1 MPMLMMTNL
10 SVKKSN
16 GTKLFSDRFAFGVA
30 TLPEIMAAASEDIV
44 KMLRQRRMIASGKVI
59 DGLASHTN
67 PAELL
72 NLAPKVN
79 FDRGFLTE
87 EILAKLID
95 LYDQSKPKENSAI
108 TTKTAIN
115 NTATDLGR
123 VIAPILP
130 PEPLDIEF
138 RNNLPDWDEA
148 DYSCLAT
155 DAPSDIKIHYDITG
169 KSTTE
174 GKMND
179 ITACFSDRL
188 NKIRDM
194 IVKNSKL
201 PRRPTE
207 VSRLLREV
215 HRYQGYENKAVA
227 IGLVNEPRYT
237 KNGHLMWSLED
248 ETGEMN
254 CLLTKRQGDDRDRF
268 QEQIIEAGLM
278 PDDVLGVSGTFSQNG
293 DIFYVDDLHFPM
305 KERHEKAVSPYG
317 ISVAFLSD
325 VHVGSKTFLEAQ
337 WHKMVRWFHTDPLAK
352 TVKYLILSGDCVD
365 GVGIY
370 PGQDKEL
377 SIPDLFAQYTEFARL
392 LELLPDWVECLMLPG
407 NHDAVRPAEPQPT
420 FEKDI
425 QQDYNTTT
433 FVGNPCDF
441 SLHGVRVLSYHGKS
455 IDDFVAGLKTVTYA
469 DPVEAMRQML
479 RRRHL
484 APQWGGKTPL
494 SPEPEDGLV
503 INEVPDIFVTGHVHG
518 HACVDF
524 KGTTLVCSS
533 TWQDQTSYQRMLG
546 FQPKP
551 CMLTIVN
558 LASHAT
564 TSIPFV

>member
-1 MPMLMMTNL
+1 MTNL

-44 KMLRQRRMIASGKVI
+44 KMLRQRRMIASGKVV
-59 DGLASHTN
+59 DGLASHVN

-79 FDRGFLTE
+79 FDKGFLTE
-87 EILAKLID
+87 EILAKLIE
-95 LYDQSKPKENSAI
+95 LYDQSKPKENTAI

>member
-72 NLAPKVN
+72 NLAPKLN
-79 FDRGFLTE
+79 FDKGFLTE
-87 EILAKLID
+87 EILAKLIE
-95 LYDQSKPKENSAI
+95 LYDQSKPKDNTAI
-108 TTKTAIN
+108 TTKTAVN

>member
-1 MPMLMMTNL
+1 M
-10 SVKKSN
+10 
-16 GTKLFSDRFAFGVA
+16 A
-30 TLPEIMAAASEDIV
+30 TLPDSMAATSDDIV
-44 KMLRQRRMIASGKVI
+44 NLLRQRRIIASGQMVEKLRIHSDPQKLLDMGAKI
-59 DGLASHTN
+59 DFHRGL
-67 PAELL
+67 
-72 NLAPKVN
+72 
-79 FDRGFLTE
+79 LTE
-87 EILAKLID
+87 AIFSQLSA
-95 LYDQSKPKENSAI
+95 LYPSNGQMNNVTTTHKVATSEPSA
-108 TTKTAIN
+108 
-115 NTATDLGR
+115 DLGR
-123 VIAPILP
+123 VIAPIAA
-130 PEPLDIEF
+130 PEPLDLEF
-138 RNNLPDWDEA
+138 RNNLPDWDEN
-148 DYSCLAT
+148 DYTCLAV
-155 DAPSDIKIHYDITG
+155 DAPTDITVHYDITG

-179 ITACFSDRL
+179 ITACFTDRL
-188 NKIRDM
+188 TKIREM

-207 VSRLLREV
+207 VARLLREV

-254 CLLTKRQGDDRDRF
+254 CLLTKRQGDDRDKF
-268 QEQIIEAGLM
+268 QEQIIHAGLM

-305 KERHEKAVSPYG
+305 KARHEKASSPFG
-317 ISVAFLSD
+317 ISVAYISD
-325 VHVGSKTFLEAQ
+325 IHLGSKTFLEAQ
-337 WHKMVRWFHTDPLAK
+337 WHKMVRWFHSDPLAK
-352 TVKYLILSGDCVD
+352 TIKYLVLSGDCVD

-377 SIPDLFAQYTEFARL
+377 LIPDFYAQYSQFAKL
-392 LELLPDWVECLMLPG
+392 IELLPDWVECIMLPG

-441 SLHGVRVLSYHGKS
+441 SLHGVRHLSYHGKS

-469 DPVEAMRQML
+469 EPVEAMRQML

-503 INEVPDIFVTGHVHG
+503 ISEVPDIFVTGHVHG

-524 KGTTLVCSS
+524 KGTTLICSS

-558 LASHAT
+558 LQSHAT

>member
-1 MPMLMMTNL
+1 MVLTMRMNPL
-10 SVKKSN
+10 VKKSN
-16 GTKLFSDRFAFGVA
+16 GIDITHDRFAFGVA
-30 TLPEIMAAASEDIV
+30 TIPNFMAATSEDIV
-44 KMLRQRRMIASGKVI
+44 KMLRHRRMIASGAI
-59 DGLASHTN
+59 IE
-67 PAELL
+67 ELCNHQDPEKL
-72 NLAPKVN
+72 LDLGPSVD
-79 FDRGFLTE
+79 FDKGFLTK
-87 EILAKLID
+87 EILNKMLKLFPQDENETSIPKPTTISID
-95 LYDQSKPKENSAI
+95 
-108 TTKTAIN
+108 TA
-115 NTATDLGR
+115 ADLGR
-123 VIAPILP
+123 VIAPIAA

-138 RNNLPDWDEA
+138 RNNLPDWDES
-148 DYSCLAT
+148 DYSCLAI

-215 HRYQGYENKAVA
+215 HRYQGYDNKAVA

-305 KERHEKAVSPYG
+305 KERHEKAISPYG

-441 SLHGVRVLSYHGKS
+441 SLHGVRILSYHGKS

-558 LASHAT
+558 LTSHAT

>member
-1 MPMLMMTNL
+1 MPLLMMTNL

-59 DGLASHTN
+59 DGLASHVN

-79 FDRGFLTE
+79 FDKGFLTE
-87 EILAKLID
+87 EILAKLIE
-95 LYDQSKPKENSAI
+95 LYDQSKPKDNTAI
-108 TTKTAIN
+108 TTKTEVN

-317 ISVAFLSD
+317 VSVAFLSD

>member
-1 MPMLMMTNL
+1 MLMMTNL

-30 TLPEIMAAASEDIV
+30 TLPEIMAATSEDIV

-79 FDRGFLTE
+79 FDKGFLTE

-95 LYDQSKPKENSAI
+95 LYDQSKPKENTAI

>member
-16 GTKLFSDRFAFGVA
+16 GTKLFRDRFAFGVA

-87 EILAKLID
+87 EILAKLIE
-95 LYDQSKPKENSAI
+95 LYDQSKPKENTAI

>member
-1 MPMLMMTNL
+1 M
-10 SVKKSN
+10 
-16 GTKLFSDRFAFGVA
+16 A
-30 TLPEIMAAASEDIV
+30 TLPNSMAATSDDIV
-44 KMLRQRRMIASGKVI
+44 NLLRQRRIIASGQMVEKLRIHSDPQKLLDMGAKI
-59 DGLASHTN
+59 DFHRGL
-67 PAELL
+67 
-72 NLAPKVN
+72 
-79 FDRGFLTE
+79 LTE
-87 EILAKLID
+87 AIFTQLSA
-95 LYDQSKPKENSAI
+95 LYPSSGQVNNVTSTHKVMTSEPSA
-108 TTKTAIN
+108 
-115 NTATDLGR
+115 DLGR
-123 VIAPILP
+123 VIAPIAA
-130 PEPLDIEF
+130 PEPLDLEF
-138 RNNLPDWDEA
+138 RNNLPDWDEN
-148 DYSCLAT
+148 DYTCLAV
-155 DAPSDIKIHYDITG
+155 DAPTDITVHYDITG

-179 ITACFSDRL
+179 ITACFTDRL
-188 NKIRDM
+188 TKIREM

-207 VSRLLREV
+207 VARLLREV
-215 HRYQGYENKAVA
+215 HRYQGYDNKAVA

-254 CLLTKRQGDDRDRF
+254 CLLTKRQGDDRDKF
-268 QEQIIEAGLM
+268 QEQIIHAGLM

-305 KERHEKAVSPYG
+305 KARHEKASSPFG
-317 ISVAFLSD
+317 ISVAYISD
-325 VHVGSKTFLEAQ
+325 IHLGSKTFLEAQ
-337 WHKMVRWFHTDPLAK
+337 WHKMVRWFHSDPLAK
-352 TVKYLILSGDCVD
+352 TIKYLVLSGDCVD

-377 SIPDLFAQYTEFARL
+377 LIPDFYAQYSQFAKL
-392 LELLPDWVECLMLPG
+392 IELLPDWVECIMLPG

-441 SLHGVRVLSYHGKS
+441 SLHGVRHLSYHGKS

-469 DPVEAMRQML
+469 EPVEAMRQML

-503 INEVPDIFVTGHVHG
+503 ISEVPDIFVTGHVHG

-524 KGTTLVCSS
+524 KGTTLICSS

-558 LASHAT
+558 LQSHAT

>member
-1 MPMLMMTNL
+1 M
-10 SVKKSN
+10 
-16 GTKLFSDRFAFGVA
+16 A
-30 TLPEIMAAASEDIV
+30 TLPNFMAATSDDIV
-44 KMLRQRRMIASGKVI
+44 NLLRQRRIIASGQMVEKLRIHSDPQKLLDMGAKI
-59 DGLASHTN
+59 DFHRGL
-67 PAELL
+67 
-72 NLAPKVN
+72 
-79 FDRGFLTE
+79 LTE
-87 EILAKLID
+87 AIFTQLSA
-95 LYDQSKPKENSAI
+95 LYSSNGQENNVTTTHKVMTSEPSA
-108 TTKTAIN
+108 
-115 NTATDLGR
+115 DLGR
-123 VIAPILP
+123 VIAPIAA
-130 PEPLDIEF
+130 PEPLDLEF
-138 RNNLPDWDEA
+138 RNNLPDWDEN
-148 DYSCLAT
+148 DYTCLAV
-155 DAPSDIKIHYDITG
+155 DAPTDITVHYDITG

-179 ITACFSDRL
+179 ITACFTDRL
-188 NKIRDM
+188 TKIREM

-207 VSRLLREV
+207 VARLLREV

-254 CLLTKRQGDDRDRF
+254 CLLTKRQGDDRDKF
-268 QEQIIEAGLM
+268 QEQIIHAGLM

-305 KERHEKAVSPYG
+305 KARHEKASSPFG
-317 ISVAFLSD
+317 ISVAYISD
-325 VHVGSKTFLEAQ
+325 IHLGSKTFLEAQ
-337 WHKMVRWFHTDPLAK
+337 WHKMVRWFHSDPLAK
-352 TVKYLILSGDCVD
+352 TIKYLVLSGDCVD

-377 SIPDLFAQYTEFARL
+377 LIPDFYAQYSQFAKL
-392 LELLPDWVECLMLPG
+392 IELLPDWVECIMLPG

-441 SLHGVRVLSYHGKS
+441 SLHGVRHLSYHGKS

-469 DPVEAMRQML
+469 EPVEAMRQML

-503 INEVPDIFVTGHVHG
+503 ISEVPDIFVTGHVHG

-524 KGTTLVCSS
+524 KGTTLICSS

-558 LASHAT
+558 LQSHAT

>member
-1 MPMLMMTNL
+1 M
-10 SVKKSN
+10 
-16 GTKLFSDRFAFGVA
+16 A
-30 TLPEIMAAASEDIV
+30 TLPKSMAATSDDIV
-44 KMLRQRRMIASGKVI
+44 NLLRQRRIIASGQMVEKLRIHSDPQKLLDMGAKI
-59 DGLASHTN
+59 DFHRGL
-67 PAELL
+67 
-72 NLAPKVN
+72 
-79 FDRGFLTE
+79 LTE
-87 EILAKLID
+87 AIFTQLSA
-95 LYDQSKPKENSAI
+95 LYSSNGQENNVTTTHKVMTSEPSA
-108 TTKTAIN
+108 
-115 NTATDLGR
+115 DLGR
-123 VIAPILP
+123 VIAPIAA
-130 PEPLDIEF
+130 PEPLDLEF
-138 RNNLPDWDEA
+138 RNNLPDWDEN
-148 DYSCLAT
+148 DYTCLAV
-155 DAPSDIKIHYDITG
+155 DAPTDITVHYDITG

-179 ITACFSDRL
+179 ITACFTDRL
-188 NKIRDM
+188 TKIREM

-207 VSRLLREV
+207 VARLLREV

-254 CLLTKRQGDDRDRF
+254 CLLTKRQGDDRDKF
-268 QEQIIEAGLM
+268 QEQIIHAGLM

-305 KERHEKAVSPYG
+305 KARHEKASSPFG
-317 ISVAFLSD
+317 ISVAYISD
-325 VHVGSKTFLEAQ
+325 IHLGSKTFLEAQ
-337 WHKMVRWFHTDPLAK
+337 WHKMVRWFHSDPLAK
-352 TVKYLILSGDCVD
+352 TIKYLVLSGDCVD

-377 SIPDLFAQYTEFARL
+377 LIPDFYAQYSQFAKL
-392 LELLPDWVECLMLPG
+392 IELLPDWVECIMLPG

-441 SLHGVRVLSYHGKS
+441 SLHGVRHLSYHGKS

-469 DPVEAMRQML
+469 EPVEAMRQML

-503 INEVPDIFVTGHVHG
+503 ISEVPDIFVTGHVHG

-524 KGTTLVCSS
+524 KGTTLICSS

-558 LASHAT
+558 LQSHAT

>member
-1 MPMLMMTNL
+1 MMKMNP
-10 SVKKSN
+10 SVKKSSGIEKQN
-16 GTKLFSDRFAFGVA
+16 NRFAFGVA
-30 TLPEIMAAASEDIV
+30 TLPKSMAATSDDIV
-44 KMLRQRRMIASGKVI
+44 NLLRQRRIIASSQIVDSLSLHPDPAKLLDMGEKI
-59 DGLASHTN
+59 DFH
-67 PAELL
+67 
-72 NLAPKVN
+72 K
-79 FDRGFLTE
+79 GFLTQ
-87 EILAKLID
+87 EILLQLTE
-95 LYDQSKPKENSAI
+95 LYDSNSQDSNLSSTPKLTSSQPPN
-108 TTKTAIN
+108 
-115 NTATDLGR
+115 DLGR
-123 VIAPILP
+123 IIAPIAA

-138 RNNLPDWDEA
+138 RNNLPDWDVN
-148 DYSCLAT
+148 DYSCHAV
-155 DAPSDIKIHYDITG
+155 DAPTDITVHYDITG

-188 NKIRDM
+188 NKIREM

-207 VSRLLREV
+207 VARLLREV

-305 KERHEKAVSPYG
+305 KERHQKASSPFG
-317 ISVAFLSD
+317 VSVAFLSD
-325 VHVGSKTFLEAQ
+325 IHVGSKTFLEAQ
-337 WHKMVRWFHTDPLAK
+337 WHKMVRWFHSDPLAK
-352 TVKYLILSGDCVD
+352 TIKYLILSGDCVD

-377 SIPDLFAQYTEFARL
+377 AIPDLFGQYSEFARL
-392 LELLPDWVECLMLPG
+392 LELLPDWVECIMLPG

-441 SLHGVRVLSYHGKS
+441 SLHGVRLLSYHGKS

-484 APQWGGKTPL
+484 APQWGVKPHYHQNLKMGWSSMKFLTSLSPVTFMVMHASISKGQHWFVLAHGKTKL
-494 SPEPEDGLV
+494 HT
-503 INEVPDIFVTGHVHG
+503 N
-518 HACVDF
+518 
-524 KGTTLVCSS
+524 VC
-533 TWQDQTSYQRMLG
+533 
-546 FQPKP
+546 
-551 CMLTIVN
+551 
-558 LASHAT
+558 
-564 TSIPFV
+564 

>member
-1 MPMLMMTNL
+1 MLMMTNL

-79 FDRGFLTE
+79 FDKGFLTE
-87 EILAKLID
+87 EILAKLIE
-95 LYDQSKPKENSAI
+95 LYDQSKPKENTAI

>member
-87 EILAKLID
+87 EILAKLIE
-95 LYDQSKPKENSAI
+95 LYDQSKPKENTAI

-305 KERHEKAVSPYG
+305 KERHEKALSPYG

>member
-79 FDRGFLTE
+79 FDKGFLTE
-87 EILAKLID
+87 EILAKLIE
-95 LYDQSKPKENSAI
+95 LYDQSKPKENTAI
-108 TTKTAIN
+108 TTKTAVN

>member
-1 MPMLMMTNL
+1 
-10 SVKKSN
+10 
-16 GTKLFSDRFAFGVA
+16 
-30 TLPEIMAAASEDIV
+30 MAAAAEDIIQ
-44 KMLRQRRMIASGKVI
+44 MLRQRRMIASGKVI
-59 DGLASHTN
+59 GNLVGQPN

-72 NLAPKVN
+72 DLAPQAN

-87 EILAKLID
+87 EILGQLIE
-95 LYDQSKPKENSAI
+95 LYHKESTDRDSPNTPKVATSNSS
-108 TTKTAIN
+108 TG
-115 NTATDLGR
+115 LGR
-123 VIAPILP
+123 VIAPILS

-138 RNNLPDWDEA
+138 RNNLPDWSEA

-188 NKIRDM
+188 NRIRDM
-194 IVKNSKL
+194 IIKNSKL

-215 HRYQGYENKAVA
+215 HRFQGYENKAVI

-237 KNGHLMWSLED
+237 KNGHLMWSVED
-248 ETGEMN
+248 ETGELRCMLYKPN
-254 CLLTKRQGDDRDRF
+254 NDNRDRY

-278 PDDVLGVSGTFSQNG
+278 PDDVIGVSGHFNQSG
-293 DIFYVDDLHFPM
+293 ELFIVDDLYFPM
-305 KERHEKAVSPYG
+305 KDRHKKTVSPYG
-317 ISVAFLSD
+317 VSVAFISD
-325 VHVGSKTFLEAQ
+325 VHLGSKTFLEAQ
-337 WHKMVRWFHTDPLAK
+337 WHKMAKWFHTDPLAK
-352 TVKYLILSGDCVD
+352 TIKYLILSGDCVD

-377 SIPDLFAQYTEFARL
+377 AIPDVYTQYSMFANL
-392 LELLPDWVECLMLPG
+392 LELLPDWVECVMLPG

-564 TSIPFV
+564 ISIPFV

>member
-59 DGLASHTN
+59 DGLASHVN

-79 FDRGFLTE
+79 FDKGFLTE
-87 EILAKLID
+87 EILAKLIE
-95 LYDQSKPKENSAI
+95 LYDQSKPKDNTAI
-108 TTKTAIN
+108 TTKTAVN

>member
-1 MPMLMMTNL
+1 
-10 SVKKSN
+10 
-16 GTKLFSDRFAFGVA
+16 
-30 TLPEIMAAASEDIV
+30 MAATAEDIIRL
-44 KMLRQRRMIASGKVI
+44 LRQRKI
-59 DGLASHTN
+59 LASN
-67 PAELL
+67 SIQELL
-72 NLAPKVN
+72 LSHSDPAGLLDLGPKIDFHRGVLNEERFNLLQSLFNGDKQQPDNLSKSIIEAPPN
-79 FDRGFLTE
+79 
-87 EILAKLID
+87 
-95 LYDQSKPKENSAI
+95 
-108 TTKTAIN
+108 
-115 NTATDLGR
+115 DLGR
-123 VIAPILP
+123 VIAPISN
-130 PEPLDIEF
+130 PEPLDIHF
-138 RNNLPDWDEA
+138 RNNLPDWKESDFSEIA
-148 DYSCLAT
+148 N
-155 DAPSDIKIHYDITG
+155 DAPTDILVHYDITG
-169 KSTTE
+169 KSITE
-174 GKMND
+174 GKMGD
-179 ITACFSDRL
+179 INACFNDRL
-188 NKIRDM
+188 SQIRKM

-201 PRRPTE
+201 PRKYSE
-207 VSRLLREV
+207 VARLQRESS
-215 HRYQGYENKAVA
+215 RYQGYENMAVA

-248 ETGEMN
+248 ETGEMT
-254 CLLTKRQGDDRDRF
+254 CILTKKRGDDRDRA

-278 PDDVLGVSGTFSQNG
+278 PDDVIGVSGNFSQTG
-293 DIFYVDDLHFPM
+293 DLFYVDDLHFPM
-305 KERHEKAVSPYG
+305 ENRHEKVSSEHG
-317 ISVAFLSD
+317 VSVAFLSD

-337 WHKMVRWFHTDPLAK
+337 WHKMVRWFNTDPLAK
-352 TVKYLILSGDCVD
+352 TVKYLVLSGDCVD

-377 SIPDLFAQYTEFARL
+377 AIPDLFAQYSEFARL
-392 LELLPDWVECLMLPG
+392 LELLPDWIECIMLPG

-441 SLHGVRVLSYHGKS
+441 SLNGVRLLSYHGKS
-455 IDDFVAGLKTVTYA
+455 IDDFVAGLRTVTYA
-469 DPVEAMRQML
+469 DPVEAMREML

-503 INEVPDIFVTGHVHG
+503 IREVPDIFVTGHVHG

-524 KGTTLVCSS
+524 KGTTLICSS

-558 LASHAT
+558 LKSHAT
-564 TSIPFV
+564 TSIPFA

>member
-1 MPMLMMTNL
+1 M
-10 SVKKSN
+10 
-16 GTKLFSDRFAFGVA
+16 A
-30 TLPEIMAAASEDIV
+30 TIPNFMAATSDDIV
-44 KMLRQRRMIASGKVI
+44 NLLRQRRIIASGQMVEKLRTHSDPQKLLDMGAKI
-59 DGLASHTN
+59 DFHRGL
-67 PAELL
+67 
-72 NLAPKVN
+72 
-79 FDRGFLTE
+79 LTE
-87 EILAKLID
+87 AIFSQLSA
-95 LYDQSKPKENSAI
+95 LYPSNGQVNNVTSTHKIVTSDHSA
-108 TTKTAIN
+108 
-115 NTATDLGR
+115 DLGR
-123 VIAPILP
+123 VIAPITA
-130 PEPLDIEF
+130 PEPLDLEF
-138 RNNLPDWDEA
+138 RNNLPDWDEN
-148 DYSCLAT
+148 DYTCLAV
-155 DAPSDIKIHYDITG
+155 DAPTDITVHYDITG

-179 ITACFSDRL
+179 ITACFTDRL
-188 NKIRDM
+188 TKIREM

-207 VSRLLREV
+207 VARLLREV
-215 HRYQGYENKAVA
+215 HRYQGYDNKAVA

-254 CLLTKRQGDDRDRF
+254 CLLTKRQGDDRDKF
-268 QEQIIEAGLM
+268 QEQIIHAGLM

-305 KERHEKAVSPYG
+305 KARHEKASSPFG
-317 ISVAFLSD
+317 ISVAYISD
-325 VHVGSKTFLEAQ
+325 IHLGSKTFLEAQ
-337 WHKMVRWFHTDPLAK
+337 WHKMVRWFHSDPLAK
-352 TVKYLILSGDCVD
+352 TIKYLVLSGDCVD

-377 SIPDLFAQYTEFARL
+377 LIPDFYAQYSQFAKL
-392 LELLPDWVECLMLPG
+392 IELLPDWVECIMLPG

-441 SLHGVRVLSYHGKS
+441 SLHGVRHLSYHGKS

-469 DPVEAMRQML
+469 EPVEAMRQML

-503 INEVPDIFVTGHVHG
+503 ISEVPDIFVTGHVHG

-524 KGTTLVCSS
+524 KGTTLICSS

-558 LASHAT
+558 LQSHAT

>member
-1 MPMLMMTNL
+1 MLMMTNL

-59 DGLASHTN
+59 DGLASHVN

-79 FDRGFLTE
+79 FDKGFLTE
-87 EILAKLID
+87 EILAKLIE
-95 LYDQSKPKENSAI
+95 LYDQSKPKENTAI

>member
-1 MPMLMMTNL
+1 M
-10 SVKKSN
+10 
-16 GTKLFSDRFAFGVA
+16 A
-30 TLPEIMAAASEDIV
+30 TLPNFMAATSDDIV
-44 KMLRQRRMIASGKVI
+44 NLLRQRRIIASGQMVEKLRIHSDPQKLLDMGAKV
-59 DGLASHTN
+59 DFHRGL
-67 PAELL
+67 
-72 NLAPKVN
+72 
-79 FDRGFLTE
+79 LTE
-87 EILAKLID
+87 AIFTQLSA
-95 LYDQSKPKENSAI
+95 LYPSNGQENNVTTTHKVVTSDHSA
-108 TTKTAIN
+108 
-115 NTATDLGR
+115 DLGR
-123 VIAPILP
+123 VIAPIAA
-130 PEPLDIEF
+130 PEPLDLEF
-138 RNNLPDWDEA
+138 RNNLPDWDEN
-148 DYSCLAT
+148 DYTCLAV
-155 DAPSDIKIHYDITG
+155 DAPTDITVHYDITG

-179 ITACFSDRL
+179 ITACFTDRL
-188 NKIRDM
+188 TKIREM

-207 VSRLLREV
+207 VARLLREV

-254 CLLTKRQGDDRDRF
+254 CLLTKRQGDDRDKF
-268 QEQIIEAGLM
+268 QEQIIHAGLM

-305 KERHEKAVSPYG
+305 KARHEKASSPFG
-317 ISVAFLSD
+317 ISVAYISD
-325 VHVGSKTFLEAQ
+325 IHLGSKTFLEAQ
-337 WHKMVRWFHTDPLAK
+337 WHKMVRWFHSDPLAK
-352 TVKYLILSGDCVD
+352 TIKYLVLSGDCVD

-377 SIPDLFAQYTEFARL
+377 LIPDFYAQYSQFAKL
-392 LELLPDWVECLMLPG
+392 IELLPDWVECIMLPG

-441 SLHGVRVLSYHGKS
+441 SLHGVRHLSYHGKS

-469 DPVEAMRQML
+469 EPVEAMRQML

-503 INEVPDIFVTGHVHG
+503 ISEVPDIFVTGHVHG

-524 KGTTLVCSS
+524 KGTTLICSS

-558 LASHAT
+558 LQSHAT

>member
-1 MPMLMMTNL
+1 M
-10 SVKKSN
+10 
-16 GTKLFSDRFAFGVA
+16 A
-30 TLPEIMAAASEDIV
+30 TLPNFMAATSDDIV
-44 KMLRQRRMIASGKVI
+44 NLLRQRRIIASGQMVEKLRIHSDPQKLLDMGAKI
-59 DGLASHTN
+59 DFHRGL
-67 PAELL
+67 
-72 NLAPKVN
+72 
-79 FDRGFLTE
+79 LTE
-87 EILAKLID
+87 AIFTQLSA
-95 LYDQSKPKENSAI
+95 LYPSNGQENNVTTTHKIMTSEPSAG
-108 TTKTAIN
+108 
-115 NTATDLGR
+115 LGR
-123 VIAPILP
+123 VIAPIAA
-130 PEPLDIEF
+130 PEPLDLEF
-138 RNNLPDWDEA
+138 RNNLPDWDEN
-148 DYSCLAT
+148 DYTCLAV
-155 DAPSDIKIHYDITG
+155 DAPTDITVHYDITG

-179 ITACFSDRL
+179 ITACFTDRL
-188 NKIRDM
+188 TKIREM

-207 VSRLLREV
+207 VARLLREV
-215 HRYQGYENKAVA
+215 HRYQGYDNKAVA

-254 CLLTKRQGDDRDRF
+254 CLLTKRQGDDRDKF
-268 QEQIIEAGLM
+268 QEQIIHAGLM

-305 KERHEKAVSPYG
+305 KARHEKASSPFG
-317 ISVAFLSD
+317 ISVAYISD
-325 VHVGSKTFLEAQ
+325 IHLGSKTFLEAQ
-337 WHKMVRWFHTDPLAK
+337 WHKMVRWFHSDPLAK
-352 TVKYLILSGDCVD
+352 TIKYLVLSGDCVD

-377 SIPDLFAQYTEFARL
+377 LIPDFYAQYSQFAKL
-392 LELLPDWVECLMLPG
+392 IELLPDWVECIMLPG

-441 SLHGVRVLSYHGKS
+441 SLHGVRHLSYHGKS

-469 DPVEAMRQML
+469 EPVEAMRQML

-503 INEVPDIFVTGHVHG
+503 ISEVPDIFVTGHVHG

-524 KGTTLVCSS
+524 KGTTLICSS

-558 LASHAT
+558 LQSHAT

>member
-1 MPMLMMTNL
+1 MTNL

-59 DGLASHTN
+59 DGLASHIN

-72 NLAPKVN
+72 NLAPKIN
-79 FDRGFLTE
+79 FDKGFLTE
-87 EILAKLID
+87 EILGKLID
-95 LYDQSKPKENSAI
+95 LYDQSKPKENTAI

-317 ISVAFLSD
+317 VSVAFLSD

>member
-30 TLPEIMAAASEDIV
+30 TLPEVMAAASEDIV

-59 DGLASHTN
+59 DGLASHAN

-79 FDRGFLTE
+79 FDKGFLTE
-87 EILAKLID
+87 EILAKLIE
-95 LYDQSKPKENSAI
+95 LYDQSKPKENTAI

>member
-1 MPMLMMTNL
+1 MLMMTNL

-16 GTKLFSDRFAFGVA
+16 GTKLFGDRFAFGVA

-79 FDRGFLTE
+79 FDKGFLTE
-87 EILAKLID
+87 EILAKLIE
-95 LYDQSKPKENSAI
+95 LYDQSKPKENTAI

>member
-1 MPMLMMTNL
+1 MTNL

-44 KMLRQRRMIASGKVI
+44 KMLRQRRMIASGKVV
-59 DGLASHTN
+59 DGLASHVN

-79 FDRGFLTE
+79 FDKGFLTE
-87 EILAKLID
+87 EILAKLIE
-95 LYDQSKPKENSAI
+95 LYDQSKPKENNAPTSKA
-108 TTKTAIN
+108 AIN